1 MPAERSSL
9 PLVHH
14 PVGDIEVA
22 RRVASSARVRWGL
35 RDEPTLVR
43 ASMNATFRC
52 GEVAIRVGR
61 PTEPTASHR
70 LSKQLALLG
79 VAVPEAIDLEPVI
92 IDGLT
97 VTAQRWVT
105 VDGGPIDWASV
116 GRMARVVHDHLHVDT
131 VDDTVPIADPRR
143 FPWWNFT
150 AMLES
155 LDDSPLMTAPTRRAI
170 AEVIDAH
177 IRWGEHIDAE
187 PRVCHGDIHPG
198 NVLQTIDGP
207 VLLDWDLLCIAPIA
221 WDHAPLIAQSF
232 GPWQAGES
240 LYRDFARGYGHDLS
254 SDPIAMEFALLRDLA
269 ATLMRVRAASSDDC
283 QIDEARLRLHRWVD
297 GSVPRPWSAQ

>member
-9 PLVHH
+9 PLVHR
-14 PVGDIEVA
+14 PVGDLPLA
-22 RRVASSARVRWGL
+22 RRVASDARAHWGL
-35 RDEPTLVR
+35 HDEPALVR

-52 GEVAIRVGR
+52 GDVALRVGR
-61 PTEPTASHR
+61 PTSPTASHR
-70 LSKQLALLG
+70 LSEQLTELG

-97 VTAQRWVT
+97 VTAHRWVAAH
-105 VDGGPIDWASV
+105 GGPIDWASV
-116 GRMARVVHDHLHVDT
+116 GRMARVVHDHLHVEM
-131 VDDTVPIADPRR
+131 VDDAVPIADPRH

-155 LDDSPLMTAPTRRAI
+155 LDQSPLMTLATRRALV
-170 AEVIDAH
+170 EVIEAH
-177 IRWGEHIDAE
+177 VSWREHIDDE

-198 NVLQTIDGP
+198 NVIQSTDGP
-207 VLLDWDLLCIAPIA
+207 VILDWDLLCVAPIA

-240 LYRDFARGYGHDLS
+240 LYRDFARGYERDLS
-254 SDPIAMEFALLRDLA
+254 RDPIAVEFALLRDLA
-269 ATLMRVRAASSDDC
+269 ATLMRVRAAITDHR
-283 QIDEARLRLHRWVD
+283 QIDEARLRLERWVD
-297 GSVPRPWSAQ
+297 GTVPRPWSAQ